1 MVKNITDELRAFAER
16 SARLAGECANLELSR
31 ALEELAIDLM
41 AKASELERR
50 FDR

>member
-1 MVKNITDELRAFAER
+1 MIKNITDELRVLAQR
-16 SARLAGECANLELSR
+16 SARLACECSNLELSR